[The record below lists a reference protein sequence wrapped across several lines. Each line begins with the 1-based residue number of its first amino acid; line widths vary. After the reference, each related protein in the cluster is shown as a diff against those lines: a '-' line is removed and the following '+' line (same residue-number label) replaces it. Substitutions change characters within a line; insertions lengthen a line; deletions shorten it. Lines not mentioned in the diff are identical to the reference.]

1 MHSFFVASL
10 CLLEPQSSCWDVQL
24 RYFSSFTYG
33 IIKST
38 QAQEFYK
45 QAKVNSNLLVQE
57 TYSFQIIV
65 IEEYY
70 HKMIINSNDAISLNT
85 IQHVSLY
92 LQNKVIQEHS
102 LEALLVSHDIWHNF
116 PNALRN

>member
-1 MHSFFVASL
+1 MYSIFVSSL
-10 CLLEPQSSCWDVQL
+10 CLLEPQSLCWDVQL
-24 RYFSSFTYG
+24 RYFSSFIYG
-33 IIKST
+33 LIKLT

-45 QAKVNSNLLVQE
+45 QVEVNSNLMVQE
-57 TYSFQIIV
+57 TYLLQIIV
-65 IEEYY
+65 IEEDY
-70 HKMIINSNDAISLNT
+70 HKMVINSNDAMQVHTL
-85 IQHVSLY
+85 QHVSLS

>member
-1 MHSFFVASL
+1 MYSIFVASL
-10 CLLEPQSSCWDVQL
+10 CLLEPQSLCWDVQL
-24 RYFSSFTYG
+24 RDFSSFIYG
-33 IIKST
+33 LIKST

-45 QAKVNSNLLVQE
+45 QVEVNSNLMVQE
-57 TYSFQIIV
+57 TYSFQIIG

-70 HKMIINSNDAISLNT
+70 HKMVINSNDAMQVHTL
-85 IQHVSLY
+85 QHVSLS